1 MNMWLPMEVKST
13 VEVAPTVRM
22 VPHVVLN
29 SAVEVAPT
37 KKTPTVLPSALQE
50 PAVFTE
56 PPMEMAEPHA
66 EPQAGVLQRRRQR
79 RARRG
84 AGEAG
89 TPNSEPIA
97 GNKGPPLSR
106 FVDKEVMPRAVR
118 KGPPKEEG
126 VPSAAKK
133 GPPAA
138 VPRETEEEVPIEVNK
153 GLLPVA
159 LPLPEALPLPLVAME
174 VVEAPVPE

>member
-1 MNMWLPMEVKST
+1 MEVKST

-22 VPHVVLN
+22 VTHVVLN

-37 KKTPTVLPSALQE
+37 KRTPMVLPSALQE

-56 PPMEMAEPHA
+56 PPMEVAEPHA
-66 EPQAGVLQRRRQR
+66 EPQPGVLQRRRQR

-89 TPNSEPIA
+89 TPNSEMKKVPIA
-97 GNKGPPLSR
+97 GNKGPPVPR
-106 FVDKEVMPRAVR
+106 FVEKEVMPSAVST
-118 KGPPKEEG
+118 GPLKEEG